1 MKNKKSSDSKKI
13 RTLRK
18 TARITAVSL
27 IVLTLAF
34 AFVYIFFPEDYNPNA
49 EPNPNEIYLISLGVL
64 IIVGLGLAWK
74 WELIG
79 GLISL
84 AGYIG
89 VVILNPDTMTMP
101 LFYLFPL
108 TAILFLVCWFL
119 SKSQRRKEEAVI

>member
-1 MKNKKSSDSKKI
+1 MKKITPSENKKI

-18 TARITAVSL
+18 TARITT
-27 IVLTLAF
+27 IVLILLTLTF
-34 AFVYIFFPEDYNPNA
+34 AIVYIFFPEDHNPNA
-49 EPNPNEIYLISLGVL
+49 EPNPNETALMILGVL
-64 IIVGLGLAWK
+64 MIVGLGLAWK

-84 AGYIG
+84 VGYIG
-89 VVILNPDTMTMP
+89 VVILNPDVISMP

-119 SKSQRRKEEAVI
+119 SKSLHKKV